1 MNINSL
7 LPQDGRAN
15 QNAAA
20 IALERKWERTGLLEG
35 LSSEVERKGMAVLL
49 ENQAKQ
55 LVTEA
60 SATGGNSNS
69 EEWSGVALPLVR
81 RIFAEIAA
89 KDFVSVQPMNLPSGL
104 VFYLDFKYGTAVNQ
118 IDQAGGNDFLTGQ
131 GKDAQSDSVFGITD
145 ARKGTPGTEGL
156 YGPGRF
162 GYSVNMVEGASVTL
176 GESGITTA
184 RTGSISATT
193 GLFTSTAASAGDAMT
208 ATELGIFTNF
218 NSEFSASVHGDNH
231 VILSVPSKSLHSDA
245 SVAARYDQE
254 AVRSFNLS
262 GSNAFYPEFTRTTAN
277 GSHIEFLIKK
287 DADIKATS
295 AFKVSFALQP
305 SDITRGDYEDQAPN
319 EDMNGS
325 TSLNIPEINLEMR
338 SEAIVAK
345 TRKLKA
351 VWTPEFAQ
359 DLNAYHSI
367 DAEAELTSMLSEYV
381 SQEIDLEIL
390 GMLQENAQT
399 VERWSAKVGYEYNA
413 AVGGFN
419 AGNSAAQAYN
429 QGTWFQTLGTKI
441 QKVSNKIHQLTLR
454 GGANF
459 LVCSPTVATILESIP
474 GYAADTDGDK
484 MQFAMGVQK
493 VGSINSRFQVYK
505 NPYMTENSILMGYRG
520 SQFLETGA
528 VYSPYIPLI
537 MTPLVYD
544 PDNFTPRKGV
554 MTRYAK
560 KIVRPEFYGKVLVHG
575 LDTI

>member
-1 MNINSL
+1 MNVNSL
-7 LPQDGRAN
+7 LPQNTNAN
-15 QNAAA
+15 QNAVA
-20 IALERKWERTGLLEG
+20 IQLENKWKRTGLLEG
-35 LSSEVERKGMAVLL
+35 LSNEVERKGMAVLL

-55 LVTEA
+55 LVSEANSTGGA
-60 SATGGNSNS
+60 SA

-104 VFYLDFKYGTAVNQ
+104 VFYLDFKYGNKQGTTGT
-118 IDQAGGNDFLTGQ
+118 AGGNDFLTDSGRTSQ
-131 GKDAQSDSVFGITD
+131 LDSVFGVTD
-145 ARKGTPGTEGL
+145 KGMGDGTNVAVEGL
-156 YGPGRF
+156 YGAGRF
-162 GYSVNMVEGASVTL
+162 GYSINDVTSSKL
-176 GESGITTA
+176 VAEATNTA
-184 RTGSISATT
+184 AIVALAKFQTGSISEAD
-193 GLFTSTAASAGDAMT
+193 FNYNSA
-208 ATELGIFTNF
+208 
-218 NSEFSASVHGDNH
+218 FSAS
-231 VILSVPSKSLHSDA
+231 IDA
-245 SVAARYDQE
+245 SANFTTISVSKLACPSADLE
-254 AVRSFNLS
+254 GVRGFNLV
-262 GSNAFYPEFTRTTAN
+262 NITNDFVVDVYPEFTKLTTQLTTNDTVQFLVKTAN
-277 GSHIEFLIKK
+277 DLIA
-287 DADIKATS
+287 ADGISVVYHKQPTAT
-295 AFKVSFALQP
+295 
-305 SDITRGDYEDQAPN
+305 DRGDFEDSNALN
-319 EDMNGS
+319 ANDANAGS
-325 TSLNIPEINLEMR
+325 TLDIPEINLEMR

-351 VWTPEFAQ
+351 VWSPEFAQ

-390 GMLQENAQT
+390 DMLINNAQT
-399 VERWSAKVGYEYNA
+399 TAYWSARIGYKYDTA
-413 AVGGFN
+413 TTSFVDDAT
-419 AGNSAAQAYN
+419 AGQAYN
-429 QGTWFQTLGTKI
+429 QATWFQTLGTQI

-459 LVCSPTVATILESIP
+459 LVCSPSVATILESIP

-484 MQFAMGVQK
+484 QQFAMGVQK

-505 NPYMTENSILMGYRG
+505 NPYMTENAILMGYRG

-560 KIVRPEFYGKVLVHG
+560 KVVRPEFYGKVLVHA
-575 LDTI
+575 LDRI

>member
-7 LPQDGRAN
+7 MPTDT
-15 QNAAA
+15 
-20 IALERKWERTGLLEG
+20 IAKQKAVSNGLVKKWERTGLLEG
-35 LSSEVERKGMAVLL
+35 LSREYEKAGMAVLL

-55 LVTEA
+55 LVSEA
-60 SATGGNSNS
+60 NVTGTSANS

-104 VFYLDFKYGTAVNQ
+104 VFYLDFKYATAQ
-118 IDQAGGNDFLTGQ
+118 PGFTTGA
-131 GKDAQSDSVFGITD
+131 GKDSQNDSVFGVTD
-145 ARKGTPGTEGL
+145 DRKGGTPATEGL
-156 YGPGRF
+156 YGAGRF
-162 GYSVNMVEGASVTL
+162 GYSINEDTTEALVNGTGVVGTD
-176 GESGITTA
+176 IN
-184 RTGSISATT
+184 TGSAFTATT
-193 GLFTSTAASAGDAMT
+193 FEDHINHDA
-208 ATELGIFTNF
+208 
-218 NSEFSASVHGDNH
+218 EFSAS
-231 VILSVPSKSLHSDA
+231 
-245 SVAARYDQE
+245 
-254 AVRSFNLS
+254 LS
-262 GSNAFYPEFTRTTAN
+262 GAYTQYQTVAYQFPAAELADGDGVRAFQISGSGISTYYPQFTTVTGWAGLSTDTPTVKFLVKGTDATVAVQNAVITFQKQPNNISRGDFED
-277 GSHIEFLIKK
+277 S
-287 DADIKATS
+287 TS
-295 AFKVSFALQP
+295 AGSGAVSTL
-305 SDITRGDYEDQAPN
+305 D
-319 EDMNGS
+319 
-325 TSLNIPEINLEMR
+325 IPEINLEMK

-381 SQEIDLEIL
+381 SQEIDFELL
-390 GMLQENAQT
+390 DMLIQNAQT
-399 VERWSAKVGYEYNA
+399 IDRWSAKIGFEYNA
-413 AVGGFN
+413 ATTAFTAN
-419 AGNSAAQAYN
+419 NTAAQAYN

-493 VGSINSRFQVYK
+493 VGAINSRFQVYK
-505 NPYMTENSILMGYRG
+505 NPYMTENTILMGYRG
-520 SQFLETGA
+520 AQFLETGA
-528 VYSPYIPLI
+528 VYAPYIPLI

-544 PDNFTPRKGV
+544 PKSFTPRKGV

-560 KIVRPEFYGKVLVHG
+560 KLVRPEFYGKIFVEG
-575 LDTI
+575 LDRI

>member
-7 LPQDGRAN
+7 LPQNTDAN
-15 QNAAA
+15 ANAV
-20 IALERKWERTGLLEG
+20 ALQLENKWSKTGLLEG
-35 LSSEVERKGMAVLL
+35 LGNEVERKGMAVLL

-55 LVTEA
+55 LVSEA
-60 SATGGNSNS
+60 NATGGSGA

-104 VFYLDFKYGTAVNQ
+104 VFYLDFKYGNKQGTMGTP
-118 IDQAGGNDFLTGQ
+118 GGNDFVTDSGRTSQL
-131 GKDAQSDSVFGITD
+131 DSVFGVTD
-145 ARKGTPGTEGL
+145 KGMGDGTNVAVEGL
-156 YGPGRF
+156 YGAGRF
-162 GYSVNMVEGASVTL
+162 GYSINDVTSSALTMVGDSTVATGGYVTSSV
-176 GESGITTA
+176 S
-184 RTGSISATT
+184 
-193 GLFTSTAASAGDAMT
+193 MT
-208 ATELGIFTNF
+208 DVNF
-218 NSEFSASVHGDNH
+218 NSEWLAASSSTVST
-231 VILSVPSKSLHSDA
+231 VTILYSDL
-245 SVAARYDQE
+245 VAPDSE
-254 AVRSFNLS
+254 GVRGFNLV
-262 GSNAFYPEFTRTTAN
+262 GTDVDAVYPEFTKLNAAKTQLTFVIDKGVGIADMNVVYHKAPTATDRGDFEDSNALNAN
-277 GSHIEFLIKK
+277 G
-287 DADIKATS
+287 AT
-295 AFKVSFALQP
+295 AGTTL
-305 SDITRGDYEDQAPN
+305 D
-319 EDMNGS
+319 
-325 TSLNIPEINLEMR
+325 IPEINLEMR

-351 VWTPEFAQ
+351 VWSPEFAQ

-390 GMLQENAQT
+390 DMLINNAQT
-399 VERWSAKVGYEYNA
+399 TAYWSARIGYKYDTA
-413 AVGGFN
+413 TTSFVDDAT
-419 AGNSAAQAYN
+419 AGQAYN
-429 QGTWFQTLGTKI
+429 QGTWFQTLGTQI

-459 LVCSPTVATILESIP
+459 LVCSPSVATILESIP

-484 MQFAMGVQK
+484 QQFAMGVQK

-505 NPYMTENSILMGYRG
+505 NPYMTENAILMGYRG

-560 KIVRPEFYGKVLVHG
+560 KVVRPEFYGKVLVHA
-575 LDTI
+575 LDRI

>member
-7 LPQDGRAN
+7 LPHDAQAN
-15 QNAAA
+15 QNTVSLK
-20 IALERKWERTGLLEG
+20 LERKWQKTGLLEG
-35 LSSEVERKGMAVLL
+35 LNSEVERRGMAVLL
-49 ENQAKQ
+49 ENQARQ
-55 LVTEA
+55 LVSEVNKTGTGA
-60 SATGGNSNS
+60 SDEQWA
-69 EEWSGVALPLVR
+69 GVALPLVR

-104 VFYLDFKYGTAVNQ
+104 VFYLDFKYGTAQ
-118 IDQAGGNDFLTGQ
+118 GRGSGFTSSAGNDFLTGQ
-131 GKDAQSDSVFGITD
+131 GRTSQADSVFGITD
-145 ARKGTPGTEGL
+145 AGGLGTSAAGGSAPSEGL

-162 GYSVNMVEGASVTL
+162 GYTINDVSVDPTVAQVG
-176 GESGITTA
+176 
-184 RTGSISATT
+184 TGSYDP
-193 GLFTSTAASAGDAMT
+193 FT
-208 ATELGIFTNF
+208 ATFTGAATNLSGLQLDKFTNF
-218 NSEFSASVHGDNH
+218 NTEFSASAAANTRTYQV
-231 VILSVPSKSLHSDA
+231 VR
-245 SVAARYDQE
+245 VALTALTGADTNG
-254 AVRSFNLS
+254 VRAFNLS
-262 GSNAFYPEFTRTTAN
+262 GSGITNIVPEFTRRDSTHVYFLAQTTATTPVV
-277 GSHIEFLIKK
+277 
-287 DADIKATS
+287 AT
-295 AFKVSFALQP
+295 AALEVVYHKQP
-305 SDITRGDYEDQAPN
+305 TDVARGDFEDTTGGNLTDATIL
-319 EDMNGS
+319 D
-325 TSLNIPEINLEMR
+325 IPEINLEMR

-351 VWTPEFAQ
+351 VWSPEFAQ

-390 GMLQENAQT
+390 DMLIQNAQT
-399 VERWSAKVGYEYNA
+399 TERWSAKIGFDFDASTNTFVQSNA
-413 AVGGFN
+413 T
-419 AGNSAAQAYN
+419 AQAYN

-493 VGSINSRFQVYK
+493 IGAINNRYQVYK
-505 NPYMTENSILMGYRG
+505 NPYMTENTILLGYRG

-528 VYSPYIPLI
+528 VYAPYIPLI

-544 PDNFTPRKGV
+544 PSNFTPRKGV

-560 KIVRPEFYGKVLVHG
+560 KMLRPEFYGKIHVAA